1 MFRKPAWSREGVD
14 WPHKW
19 ASKTVAVGSMS
30 WHVQTMGTGPT
41 LLLLH
46 GTGSATHSWGKL
58 MPLLAPRY
66 TLVAPDL
73 PGHGFTSTPKG
84 DGLSLL
90 GMADLTAALVAKLEL
105 KPFALIGH
113 SAGAAL
119 AAQMLLAGQVS
130 ASHLIA
136 INGAFKPFDGMAA
149 HVFPAIAKLFALN
162 PLTILGLAAGGGD
175 VARVT
180 KLMDA
185 TGSKLDAR
193 TLALY
198 ARLFNTPGHV
208 AGVMGMMARW
218 DLNPLVSRLAN
229 LTIPTTLIIGS
240 GDLAVSPDVSAGV
253 AGLLRN
259 ARLVT
264 LPGLGHLAHEE
275 DAASVVNVIEAALMA
290 PPD

>member
-1 MFRKPAWSREGVD
+1 MYRKPAWSREGVN

-19 ASKTVAVGSMS
+19 ASKWVNVGSMT
-30 WHVQTMGTGPT
+30 WHVQTMGTGPV

-46 GTGSATHSWGKL
+46 GTGSATHSWEKL
-58 MPLLAPRY
+58 MPLLAQHY

-73 PGHGFTSTPKG
+73 PGHGFTTTPKG
-84 DGLSLL
+84 DGLSLT
-90 GMADLTAALVAKLEL
+90 GMAALMGALIGKLDLES
-105 KPFALIGH
+105 FALIGH

-119 AAQMLLAGQVS
+119 AAQLILAGQVK
-130 ASHLIA
+130 AQHLVA
-136 INGAFKPFDGMAA
+136 INGAFKPFDGVAA

-162 PLTILGLAAGGGD
+162 PVTILALAAGGGD
-175 VARVT
+175 IARVT

-193 TLALY
+193 ALELY
-198 ARLFNTPGHV
+198 TRLFGTPGHV

-218 DLNPLVSRLAN
+218 DLSQLGPRMSN
-229 LTIPTTLIIGS
+229 LNVPTTLIVGS
-240 GDLAVSPDVSAGV
+240 QDLTISPNVSAKV
-253 AGLLRN
+253 ARQVPN

-275 DAASVVNVIEAALMA
+275 DAASVASVIEAALRS
-290 PPD
+290 PTD